1 MENELELWA
10 AGVFQPAPE
19 EDLSDLPVETHWAR
33 VMKTVLPVPELDE
46 MLGLPRTKGFL
57 FYGPAGTGKR
67 SLARAM
73 AGSLAA
79 SGYRFA
85 EVGGDVSRE
94 QLRYLLEREEQSV
107 FLLADT
113 PGERL
118 MEELARALDRCAG
131 EDRPVIAVVVQ
142 EELDRTHPALRRRL
156 TACRFDLPT
165 LEERT
170 AFYQETLGAQ
180 FPLKKGLTAKDLAIA
195 SEGLKLRDLSST
207 LYLSQLY
214 LKERALATYKRHYS
228 MAESA
233 METGELCLDL
243 EAFRAIVSRV
253 KEPEK
258 EKPQPIQIIQT
269 VAAPAAPPAEQP
281 KEEPKSETDRLRSA
295 KNASH
300 FFDML

>member
-1 MENELELWA
+1 MEQELELWA
-10 AGVFQPAPE
+10 ADVFRPAPE
-19 EDLSDLPVETHWAR
+19 DGLDDLPVETEWAK
-33 VMKTVLPVPELDE
+33 VMKSVLPVPELDE
-46 MLGLPRTKGFL
+46 LLSLPKTKGFV

-67 SLARAM
+67 SLALAM

-79 SGYRFA
+79 MGYRFA
-85 EVGGDVSRE
+85 ELRGEASQE
-94 QLRYLLEREEQSV
+94 KLRYLLEQDGQPV

-113 PGERL
+113 PGEPL
-118 MEELARALDRCAG
+118 MEALAKALERCSL

-142 EELDRTHPALRRRL
+142 EELDRTLPALRRRL
-156 TACRFDLPT
+156 TACRFQLPT

-170 AFYQETLGAQ
+170 AFYRKTLGAQ
-180 FPLKKGLTAKDLAIA
+180 FPLKKGLTAKDLAVA
-195 SEGLKLRDLSST
+195 SEGLKLRDLEST
-207 LYLSQLY
+207 IYLAQLY
-214 LKERALATYKRHYS
+214 LKERALAVYKRHYS
-228 MAESA
+228 LAEGA

-269 VAAPAAPPAEQP
+269 AGASAAAPVEQP
-281 KEEPKSETDRLRSA
+281 KEKPQSETDRLRSA
-295 KNASH
+295 KKASD